1 VRIDRPAEDDTPRAR
16 PDSHAADTSPEARHE
31 PPDRVACAVGYRAT
45 VDTAYHD
52 YQAAREWD
60 EAVPALREAWE
71 THEKKWIYP
80 ERTEPTVHPEV
91 PGAWRGPGG
100 RYLAPD
106 ANAEV
111 THGCARIREVGETV
125 ITPALRRI
133 EAEDPDRHLAG
144 LDHYLKGEDRLKE
157 KVAERLQLRPELS
170 PSQVLS
176 AVPDAVRFTFL
187 YPEASY
193 ADGVRADLVR
203 LRTERFELTE
213 PLKNSWTDGQYKGIN
228 SRWREPESGQ
238 IFELQFHTR
247 ASFEAK
253 QLTHPAYERIRNPET
268 SDDERAELE
277 AFQGQACDKIPIP
290 LGAAQ
295 IGDYLRKDHD
305 GSRGY
310 LLRDR

>member
-157 KVAERLQLRPELS
+157 KVAGELRAFRGLT
-170 PSQVLS
+170 PSQALS
-176 AVPDAVRFTFL
+176 GVPDPVRFTFC
-187 YPEASY
+187 YGESGY
-193 ADGVRADLVR
+193 ADGVHAD
-203 LRTERFELTE
+203 TERLKSQGFEQIK
-213 PLKNSWTDGQYKGIN
+213 LKNSWTSDQYRGIN
-228 SRWREPESGQ
+228 SQWRHPESGVR
-238 IFELQFHTR
+238 FEVQFHTQV
-247 ASFEAK
+247 SFEAK
-253 QLTHPAYERIRNPET
+253 QLSHDAYERLRNPQTTRPEA
-268 SDDERAELE
+268 RELE
-277 AFQGQACDKIPIP
+277 AFQHQVCARVQVPR
-290 LGAAQ
+290 GATE
-295 IGDYLRKDHD
+295 IEDYPPEKRD
-305 GSRGY
+305 G
-310 LLRDR
+310 